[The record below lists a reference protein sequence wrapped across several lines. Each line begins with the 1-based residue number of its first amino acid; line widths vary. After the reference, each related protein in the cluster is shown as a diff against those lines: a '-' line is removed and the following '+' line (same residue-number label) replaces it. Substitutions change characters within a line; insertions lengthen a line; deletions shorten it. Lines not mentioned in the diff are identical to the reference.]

1 MAGIA
6 FYNLVWEELEAS
18 PSGLRGS
25 CKAALRRLAE
35 AQPGA
40 PTGLRLEKLQSAITE
55 LKVSWNR
62 QEFRLLFF
70 REQSVVYVVNFFQKK
85 TRKCPPSEIARAVGR
100 MTEIQVDQA
109 KVLTRS
115 LH

>member
-1 MAGIA
+1 MAPVA
-6 FYNLVWEELEAS
+6 FYRLVWEEVEAS
-18 PSGLRGS
+18 PTGLRAA
-25 CKAALRRLAE
+25 CKAFLARLAN

-40 PTGLRLEKLQSAITE
+40 PTGLRLEKLGSSITE

-70 REQSVVYVVNFFQKK
+70 REHGIVHVVNFFQKK
-85 TRKCPPSEIARAVGR
+85 TRKCPPSEIALAVRR
-100 MTEIQVDQA
+100 MKEIQLDRTKIVSS
-109 KVLTRS
+109 S